1 MVHSNW
7 SKGLTWY
14 SEQFEK
20 HLKPGITTWGEITP
34 IYLFDDDTPHLM
46 NQCIPKAKLICC
58 LRDQS
63 DRAFS
68 WYRLF
73 LRFNPDIF
81 WTNYS
86 FRQFMIYHTEVY
98 GREGF
103 YLDHLQKYF
112 DMYPRES
119 ILVLL
124 YEDLEKD
131 PTAYIQ
137 AVFRFLQ
144 VNPTFVPPSVRK
156 QINPMN
162 LLLPRSKVLGGFLE
176 RNKNKLRG
184 SKIGKFLNQINTKEV
199 VGANFPSRHQLSS
212 EIRERMFDLYYSHN
226 KNLGEFLGRD
236 LNHWNCP

>member
-1 MVHSNW
+1 
-7 SKGLTWY
+7 
-14 SEQFEK
+14 
-20 HLKPGITTWGEITP
+20 
-34 IYLFDDDTPHLM
+34 
-46 NQCIPKAKLICC
+46 
-58 LRDQS
+58 
-63 DRAFS
+63 
-68 WYRLF
+68 
-73 LRFNPDIF
+73 
-81 WTNYS
+81 
-86 FRQFMIYHTEVY
+86 MIYHTEVY